1 MGYGNTLV
9 YFATLVKGLYTTHTY
24 EKTSSHFLD
33 YRLRDHHPRHGVR
46 VFAQR
51 LDGDVLIRALTCYNT
66 HMPMQKK
73 WLVAE
78 PIPEAFHLEHPE
90 LPDIILQLLWNRGI
104 RTQREIDTFM
114 NPDYERDIHDPFL
127 FRDMERAVERLFQAI
142 ATQEKIVIHGDYD
155 ADGVSASVILSTTLR
170 ALGAVTDIFLP
181 HRETDGYGLN
191 MKNVEKIAHEGAHII
206 ITCDCGIS
214 NAAEIT
220 RAKELGIDVII
231 TDHHQE
237 PAVLPT
243 DALAIIHPK
252 IEGEPYPC
260 KTLAGGGV
268 AFKLAQA
275 LLKTHARHVDKLP
288 NGESHGVFEK
298 WLLDMVAI
306 SCVADMV
313 PLTGETRTLVK
324 YGLVVL
330 EKTRRVGLRR
340 LMKGAGLFNQDG
352 TLRRTSISAMDI
364 GFKIA
369 PRINA
374 AGRMS
379 HASAAFNL
387 LVEEDE
393 ERARELAEAINQN
406 NTARQELT
414 ADLTKQARAQIK
426 ETAQEQD
433 SLIVIVGHG
442 WSAGI
447 IGLIASRI
455 KDEYYKPVIVLAEQN
470 GVYVG
475 SGRSTSG
482 FNMIHGLQQIP
493 ELFTKFG
500 GHPQACGF
508 TLNTDPETLKAALTR
523 IFETQETDTTPTLA
537 VDAAVELE
545 TVTWDLYDL
554 IERLHPFGIG
564 NPEPCFV
571 ARGCEVVQV
580 DPVGADGKHLRLHV
594 RHHTSMIRKTI
605 GFNCVEWCPEL
616 HPGDRVDLVFEVGVN
631 EWNGNRELQMKI
643 VDLRMT
649 QPEHTIIAT
658 SPAALMVVPS

>member
-1 MGYGNTLV
+1 
-9 YFATLVKGLYTTHTY
+9 
-24 EKTSSHFLD
+24 
-33 YRLRDHHPRHGVR
+33 
-46 VFAQR
+46 
-51 LDGDVLIRALTCYNT
+51 
-66 HMPMQKK
+66 MPMQKQ
-73 WLVAE
+73 WIVAE
-78 PIPEAFHLEHPE
+78 PIPATFRLEHPE
-90 LPDIILQLLWNRGI
+90 LPDIVLQLLWNREM
-104 RTQREIDTFM
+104 RTQRDIDTFL
-114 NPDYERDIHDPFL
+114 NPDYGRDTHDPFL

-191 MKNVEKIAHEGAHII
+191 LQNVEKIAAGGARII

-237 PAVLPT
+237 PKELPK

-252 IEGEPYPC
+252 IEGETYPC

-275 LLKTHARHVDKLP
+275 LLKTHAQHVEQLP
-288 NGESHGVFEK
+288 NGESHAVFEK

-313 PLTGETRTLVK
+313 PLLGETRTLVK
-324 YGLVVL
+324 YGLIVL
-330 EKTRRVGLRR
+330 EKTRRVGLQR
-340 LMKGAGLFNQDG
+340 LMKGAGLLNRDG
-352 TLRRTSISAMDI
+352 TLRRTAISAADI

-374 AGRMS
+374 AGRMN

-387 LVEEDE
+387 LMEEDE
-393 ERARELAEAINQN
+393 ERARVMAEEINLN

-414 ADLTKQARAQIK
+414 ADLTEQARAIIA
-426 ETAQEQD
+426 ETKQQQD
-433 SLIVIVGHG
+433 PLIVIVGHG
-442 WSAGI
+442 WSPGI
-447 IGLIASRI
+447 IGLIASRV
-455 KDEYYKPVIVLAEQN
+455 KDEFYRPVIVLAEKD
-470 GVYVG
+470 GSYTG

-493 ELFTKFG
+493 ELFVKFG

-508 TLNTDPETLKAALTR
+508 TLATDPETLKASLTR
-523 IFETQETDTTPTLA
+523 IIETQETDHTPTML
-537 VDAAVELE
+537 VDAEVDLE
-545 TVTWDLYDL
+545 AVTWDLYDL
-554 IERLHPFGIG
+554 LERFHPFGIG

-571 ARGCEVVQV
+571 ARDCEVVHV
-580 DPVGADGKHLRLHV
+580 EPVGVDGKHRRLHV
-594 RHHTSMIRKTI
+594 RHRTSMIRKTI
-605 GFNCVEWCPEL
+605 GFNCADWCPAL
-616 HPGDRVDLVFEVGVN
+616 APGDRVDLMFEVSVN
-631 EWNGNRELQMKI
+631 EWNGNRELQLK
-643 VDLRMT
+643 MT
-649 QPEHTIIAT
+649 DIRLANTSAIMAVPLTASATIADSTI
-658 SPAALMVVPS
+658 L